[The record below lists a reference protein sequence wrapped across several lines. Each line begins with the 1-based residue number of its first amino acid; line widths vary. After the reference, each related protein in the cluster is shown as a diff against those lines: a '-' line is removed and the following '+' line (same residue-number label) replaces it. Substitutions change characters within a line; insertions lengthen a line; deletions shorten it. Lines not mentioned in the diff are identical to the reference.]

1 MCTWLRA
8 QSVAWAAGQAA
19 ERETAMATSMV
30 MVRRA
35 VTLVEGDAEVVVE
48 AALREAPEVA
58 VILGVDG
65 AAAARALAGLVQAV
79 AEDMVRETVVV
90 DVVVVAMVQV

>member
-1 MCTWLRA
+1 
-8 QSVAWAAGQAA
+8 
-19 ERETAMATSMV
+19 MV

-35 VTLVEGDAEVVVE
+35 VTLVEGGAEVVVE

>member
-1 MCTWLRA
+1 M
-8 QSVAWAAGQAA
+8 AWAAGQAA